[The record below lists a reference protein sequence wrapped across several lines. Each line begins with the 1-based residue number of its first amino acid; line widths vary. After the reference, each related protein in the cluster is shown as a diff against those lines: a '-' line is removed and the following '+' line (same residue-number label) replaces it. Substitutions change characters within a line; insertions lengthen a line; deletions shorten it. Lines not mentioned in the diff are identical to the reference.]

1 MAYDKPFELKLGNF
15 QLFKN
20 GKKTDEKHADWTGS
34 IKLPDGKEYWFNMY
48 NKEGNKGPYFSGYI
62 GKEKQQLNAPA
73 SFSSFAPS
81 APIGRAENY
90 VEANPL
96 DDDIPF

>member
-1 MAYDKPFELKLGNF
+1 MAYDKPFELKPGNF

-48 NKEGNKGPYFSGYI
+48 NKEGAKGAYFSGYI

-73 SFSSFAPS
+73 SFNSFAPS
-81 APIGRAENY
+81 GVIGRPENY
-90 VEANPL
+90 AEVAPL
-96 DDDIPF
+96 DDVPF